1 MGDWAFIAGDADIQL
16 CFFAPPTK
24 GTQHLQVST
33 TSEASPG
40 VLLAGN
46 RLQCAQEQEICA
58 EQQPRAPSYGEG
70 ERCSVSIDK
79 FVCLQ

>member
-1 MGDWAFIAGDADIQL
+1 MGDWAFIAGDADTQL

-46 RLQCAQEQEICA
+46 RLQCAQRTGDLCRTTAQSTQLRGRREMLC
-58 EQQPRAPSYGEG
+58 
-70 ERCSVSIDK
+70 
-79 FVCLQ
+79 